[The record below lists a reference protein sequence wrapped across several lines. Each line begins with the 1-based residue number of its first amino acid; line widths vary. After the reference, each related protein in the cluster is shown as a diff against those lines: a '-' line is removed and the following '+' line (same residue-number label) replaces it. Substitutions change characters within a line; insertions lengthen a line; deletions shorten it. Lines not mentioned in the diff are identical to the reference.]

1 MEFNFRECIKKA
13 LIQAIG
19 QKPDFE
25 IVLAAAEWIKIG
37 KMTEI
42 DLAEI
47 QTQIDKQY
55 MVQEPEVEEPQVEEP
70 TVLETT
76 E

>member
-1 MEFNFRECIKKA
+1 MEFNFRDCIKKA

-19 QKPDFE
+19 KKPDFE

-47 QTQIDKQY
+47 QAEIDKQY
-55 MVQEPEVEEPQVEEP
+55 VLDETIIEDVVEPE
-70 TVLETT
+70 TETL
-76 E
+76 